1 MMQKINLNRYV
12 KLVFLMTIWTSNLL
26 AQCEDLI
33 LPKFNKT
40 IHSQLLKYGESLQ
53 DLSYNDLEL
62 RLLYREIN
70 IKDKCLEVRFFV
82 LSLFGS
88 HTHSYIAILKNEDLK
103 IIETIDFFK
112 DFALLLDSLE
122 SQKFNNITTGD
133 LVFLLREF
141 KDVYDRNI
149 KEKKDRGLPNLK
161 PQLPQLSED

>member
-1 MMQKINLNRYV
+1 
-12 KLVFLMTIWTSNLL
+12 
-26 AQCEDLI
+26 
-33 LPKFNKT
+33 
-40 IHSQLLKYGESLQ
+40 
-53 DLSYNDLEL
+53 
-62 RLLYREIN
+62 
-70 IKDKCLEVRFFV
+70 
-82 LSLFGS
+82 
-88 HTHSYIAILKNEDLK
+88 LKNEDLK

-161 PQLPQLSED
+161 PQLPQLHED